1 MGQISKKRICKF
13 ILLGLI
19 AVCLAIGIYL
29 VIRLDVFNRIRYSE
43 YKSLSS
49 SKEYQEIVSGPID
62 SIELRIKYEETVTI
76 KDPEKIKE
84 IIKLLDSM
92 SFTFLSSADLKSTS
106 WDSSD
111 IVLKSGDKSFCIGF
125 SFFKY
130 DYMYLFTDKRLYFYK
145 FDREMTEVTD
155 IFPWLSKTENTS

>member
-111 IVLKSGDKSFCIGF
+111 IVLKSGDKSFCI
-125 SFFKY
+125 KY
-130 DYMYLFTDKRLYFYK
+130 MVFL
-145 FDREMTEVTD
+145 
-155 IFPWLSKTENTS
+155 

>member
-43 YKSLSS
+43 YKTLSS
-49 SKEYQEIVSGPID
+49 SKDYQEIVSEQID

-76 KDPEKIKE
+76 TDLEKIKE
-84 IIKLLDSM
+84 IVNLLDTM
-92 SFTFLSSADLKSTS
+92 SFSFISSADLKSTS
-106 WDSSD
+106 WDSTD
-111 IVLKSGDKSFCIGF
+111 IVLKSGDKSFRIGF
-125 SFFKY
+125 SFYKF

-145 FDREMTEVTD
+145 LDREMKEVQD
-155 IFPWLSKTENTS
+155 VFPWFSKTENAS